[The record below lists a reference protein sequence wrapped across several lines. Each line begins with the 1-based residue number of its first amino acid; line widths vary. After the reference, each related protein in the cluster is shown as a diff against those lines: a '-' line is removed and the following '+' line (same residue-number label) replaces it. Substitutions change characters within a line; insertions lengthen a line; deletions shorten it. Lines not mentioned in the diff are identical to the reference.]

1 MKTLLTLCAVL
12 VFSFSLLQLR
22 ADPAGLVS
30 HWQAESNALDTLNHN
45 PGTANNGVAYAP
57 GVIGSAFSLNG
68 SAYVN
73 VTNPTFNAYSN
84 GFTVMAWI
92 KIVGYYQA
100 ASIINLR
107 TPANSSGFTL
117 EQLYGNAGS
126 VLFAVNQTGVA
137 EGFSTLTS
145 SGWQLDTFYHI
156 AATFDA
162 ASGTM
167 ALYRNGVLVAST
179 NNLPHTNMATISNPS
194 FEIGR
199 NIVANSF
206 GWNGL
211 IDDARFYDHALTAAE
226 IASLATGGQKVTLF
240 AVAQNANVVYRFQ
253 LGPVGAPVQISSIS
267 NALFNVPTALTV
279 SSNGELF
286 VVNIDGPSSGNGGA
300 GSICRFINPA
310 GTAVFNGIITNGFNT
325 PVGATFRGNEFLV
338 VDAWNNRV
346 RRYTFNNAGVPA
358 EIAAITNGL
367 NSNAPRFVFAAPGGN
382 EVFVSQC
389 CAPNEVRRY
398 LINGGGAV
406 VTNGTITSGLAN
418 PHGMAF
424 NPAGELFIVNAN
436 GPSIS
441 RFTFSNGV
449 AIANGTISGNGLGS
463 PIGVTFSPWGEMFV
477 ANQAGS
483 VISRW
488 TFTSNGVAVANGTF
502 NVPSGLTDLAFVN
515 ATGVETVFQPF
526 CTNLIVTLSAAYTN
540 CIVSTN
546 YTTNATTVL
555 NNLVDW
561 LKADNNA
568 VDSSGNGNTANPIS
582 VGYETGQFG
591 QAFSIGEAAYAVENA
606 NARRVDLGPLT
617 QLYSATGL
625 TVSAWIK
632 IPTAVNPTA
641 TNNQTYIFTHPAQL
655 LSATV
660 TNVVSYG
667 LFIGPSVVAP
677 RRPTYGIGFHDGTE
691 AIVGSTT
698 AFPDNQ
704 WVYLT
709 VTWSSASGL
718 LRIYRNGVL
727 DGSTSS
733 AGLGKTLPT
742 AAQRSPLGPAFP
754 AELGVWDFVS
764 DTNPVI
770 ARYGGA
776 AVAIDDFRL
785 YTRALATNEIQLIYT
800 GEPPSITNTVTT
812 NCTPVSAVTT
822 NLSFCTT
829 PAGKLKIFNT
839 LPNVEL
845 RWSSLSNAYYLLQGT
860 DALSPI
866 NWTNVW
872 GIGAGNGTN
881 LVVPELTAPRPRR
894 FYRLLSTEP

>member
-1 MKTLLTLCAVL
+1 MKTLPKFCAVL
-12 VFSFSLLQLR
+12 IFVFSLLQLH

-45 PGTANNGVAYAP
+45 HGTTVGGVTYAS
-57 GVIGSAFSLNG
+57 GAVGSAFSLNG
-68 SAYVN
+68 SAFVS

-92 KIVGYYQA
+92 KIAAYNQA
-100 ASIINLR
+100 PSIMNLR
-107 TPANSSGFTL
+107 TPPNSSGFTL
-117 EQLYGNAGS
+117 EQWYNNPGS
-126 VLFAVNQTGVA
+126 ILFAVNQTGVS

-145 SGWQLDTFYHI
+145 PGWQLNTFYHI

-167 ALYRNGVLVAST
+167 ALYRDGIQVAFT
-179 NNLPHTNMATISNPS
+179 NNLPHTNMATVSNPS

-199 NIVANSF
+199 NIVAGL

-240 AVAQNANVVYRFQ
+240 AVAQNVNVVYRFQ

-267 NALFNVPTALTV
+267 NALLNVPTGLTI

-310 GTAVFNGIITNGFNT
+310 GAPVFNGIITNGFNT
-325 PVGATFRGNEFLV
+325 PVGATFRGNELLV

-346 RRYTFNNAGVPA
+346 RRYTFNNAGVPG
-358 EIAAITNGL
+358 EIASITNGL

-389 CAPNEVRRY
+389 CGPNEVRRY
-398 LINGGGAV
+398 LINGGGTV

-424 NPAGELFIVNAN
+424 SASGELFIVNAY

-449 AIANGTISGNGLGS
+449 ALANGTISGNGLGI
-463 PIGVTFSPWGEMFV
+463 PIGVAFSPWGEMFV
-477 ANQAGS
+477 VNQSGS
-483 VISRW
+483 VLSRW

-502 NVPSGLTDLAFVN
+502 NVPSGLTDLAFVS
-515 ATGVETVFQPF
+515 AIGVETVFQPF
-526 CTNLIVTLSAAYTN
+526 CTNLTVTLSAAITN
-540 CIVSTN
+540 CVVSTN
-546 YTTNATTVL
+546 YTTNATIVV

-582 VGYETGQFG
+582 VGYEAGQFG
-591 QAFSIGEAAYAVENA
+591 QAFSISEAAYAVENA

-632 IPTAVNPTA
+632 IPTAVNPA
-641 TNNQTYIFTHPAQL
+641 ASNNQTYIFTHPAQL
-655 LSATV
+655 LNATV

-667 LFIGPSVVAP
+667 LFIGPSVTAP

-691 AIVGSTT
+691 AIVGSAV
-698 AFPDNQ
+698 AFPENQ
-704 WVYLT
+704 WVHLA

-718 LRIYRNGVL
+718 LRMYRNGVL

-742 AAQRSPLGPAFP
+742 ATQRSPLGPAFP

-785 YTRALATNEIQLIYT
+785 YNRALATNEIQLIYN
-800 GEPPSITNTVTT
+800 GEPPVITNTVIT

-822 NLSFCTT
+822 NLDFCTT
-829 PAGKLKIFNT
+829 PAGKLKIFKT

-845 RWSSLSNAYYLLQGT
+845 RWSSFTNAYYLLQGS
-860 DALSPI
+860 DALAPI

-872 GIGAGNGTN
+872 GIGPGNGTN
-881 LVVPELTAPRPRR
+881 LVVPEVTTPRPRR